1 MSTQEAQYDYRKFAI
16 LYVDDEAQSL
26 KAFARAFGDD
36 FRIFTAINA
45 QEGVKLLEEKKD
57 EIAILMTDQRMPGE
71 KGTWLLERARAI
83 TPSTLRFLVTAYAEF
98 EDAVTAVNT
107 GGIFH
112 YVNKPWDPQHLETQ
126 LKRAMEYFL
135 IQRENEQLAR
145 EKLEALRN
153 LMVADRL
160 VSLGMLTAGLS
171 HHIRNSLVTV
181 KTFLD
186 LAPAMMQDE
195 KAHAVKVS
203 NTEFWVDYHKSVLGQ
218 VDKINNLLKDLW
230 AASEKPAARDTLQ
243 FNIHAL
249 VGETVESL
257 KAGLTAKNIS
267 VENNIAATFPAI
279 TAEKPKFDRLF
290 ELLLREEISSLPA
303 GSKVVFTAEQVGEA
317 TKPEFRI
324 QISDNGPGLSPE
336 TLRCLFD
343 PFMVRADTP
352 SEFGIHLMACFFIV
366 HHHGGRIEATS
377 EQGKGTTFTL
387 HLPLKPASSIHE
399 LNQGILQ
406 KSRLAEQVW
415 GGVRAVV

>member
-1 MSTQEAQYDYRKFAI
+1 MNTNEAQYDYRKFAV
-16 LYVDDEAQSL
+16 LYVDDEEKSL

-36 FRIFTAINA
+36 FRVFTATNA
-45 QEGVKLLEEKKD
+45 KDGFNLLQEKRG

-71 KGTWLLERARAI
+71 KGTWLLEKAREVS
-83 TPSTLRFLVTAYAEF
+83 PGTLRFLVTAYTDF
-98 EDAVTAVNT
+98 SDAVTAVNT

-112 YVNKPWDPQHLETQ
+112 YVNKPWEPTHLETQ
-126 LKRAMEYFL
+126 LKRAMEFFL
-135 IQRENEQLAR
+135 IQRENEQLVK

-160 VSLGMLTAGLS
+160 VSLGMLAAGLS

-186 LAPAMMQDE
+186 LAPAMMQEE
-195 KAHAVKVS
+195 KAHAAKTN
-203 NTEFWVDYHKSVLGQ
+203 NTEFWQDYHRSVLGQ

-230 AASEKPAARDTLQ
+230 AASEKPVQHDTLQ
-243 FNIHAL
+243 FNLHTL
-249 VGETVESL
+249 VGETAALL
-257 KAGLTAKNIS
+257 KDELTSKNLL
-267 VENNIAATFPAI
+267 VENNIDASLAPI

-290 ELLLREEISSLPA
+290 ELLLREEISSLPP
-303 GSKVVFTAEQVGEA
+303 GSKVTFHARTAGTSER
-317 TKPEFRI
+317 PEYLVT
-324 QISDNGPGLSPE
+324 ISDNGPGLAPE
-336 TLRCLFD
+336 AVRRLFD

-352 SEFGIHLMACFFIV
+352 GEFGIHLMACFFIV
-366 HHHGGRIEATS
+366 HHHGGRIEAAS

-387 HLPLKPASSIHE
+387 QLPLKPASTLAE

-415 GGVRAVV
+415 GGVRS